1 MRDPERIEEI
11 LSLIKELWLK
21 NPDLRFNQLIYNLQ
35 YDYSSKNESVGQ
47 IKAVD
52 SDGYK
57 RIGLD
62 LFNLEDDSFIDYL
75 RSQISR

>member
-47 IKAVD
+47 IKTVD